1 MFIFL
6 DQKIAYVLII
16 TVNILLQFYVVVYV
30 GWFCKS
36 TKCGHILPGE
46 VKLITAHEACAP

>member
-6 DQKIAYVLII
+6 DPKIAYVLII

-30 GWFCKS
+30 GWFSKS
-36 TKCGHILPGE
+36 TKCGHI
-46 VKLITAHEACAP
+46 